1 MDLWLF
7 LIPWFYTEDGFIN
20 LFGFVFIELLFN
32 PGMTTIHME
41 ISILY
46 DAAREISEV
55 FTVHLGQDRNLIAEV
70 KVICFKERF
79 WFREA
84 K

>member
-1 MDLWLF
+1 MF
-7 LIPWFYTEDGFIN
+7 V
-20 LFGFVFIELLFN
+20 FVFIELLFN

-79 WFREA
+79 
-84 K
+84 

>member
-1 MDLWLF
+1 MC
-7 LIPWFYTEDGFIN
+7 
-20 LFGFVFIELLFN
+20 GFVFIELLFN

-79 WFREA
+79 
-84 K
+84 

>member
-1 MDLWLF
+1 M
-7 LIPWFYTEDGFIN
+7 
-20 LFGFVFIELLFN
+20 FGFVFIELLFN

-70 KVICFKERF
+70 KVICFK
-79 WFREA
+79 
-84 K
+84 